1 MDDCVPVLDAVL
13 IWVLE
18 AELMELKELER
29 DTDDPW
35 ERMDVAAVV
44 ATLVPAP
51 FPTEDVEPGLLDGTA
66 VDDAE
71 KETDALVAVA
81 ENIEVDDETEERRV
95 LRIVDVT
102 PVADRTD
109 EGDVPVACCVDV
121 MGRVV
126 KEELWLELLAWVV
139 VLDEVAPEV
148 GESEV
153 L

>member
-1 MDDCVPVLDAVL
+1 
-13 IWVLE
+13 
-18 AELMELKELER
+18 
-29 DTDDPW
+29 
-35 ERMDVAAVV
+35 MDVAAVV

-51 FPTEDVEPGLLDGTA
+51 LPTEEVEPELLDGTA
-66 VDDAE
+66 VDDAA

-81 ENIEVDDETEERRV
+81 ENIEVDDETEGRRV

-126 KEELWLELLAWVV
+126 KEEL
-139 VLDEVAPEV
+139 
-148 GESEV
+148 
-153 L
+153 